1 MFVLLIAARIFVTN
15 NKIQPCVIN
24 MNKKL
29 NEIEDYTQILAINFG
44 FEIERPKSYGR
55 SLSL

>member
-1 MFVLLIAARIFVTN
+1 
-15 NKIQPCVIN
+15 